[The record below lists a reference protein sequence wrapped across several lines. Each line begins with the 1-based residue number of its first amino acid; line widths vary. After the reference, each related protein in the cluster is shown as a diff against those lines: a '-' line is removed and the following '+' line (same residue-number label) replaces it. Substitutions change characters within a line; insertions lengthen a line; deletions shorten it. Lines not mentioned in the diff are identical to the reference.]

1 LRKTICRVRSDQ
13 LPSGI
18 RKRSSKTPS
27 FSIPPKYSALEKS
40 TRRPSIISM
49 KPTSFTSEFA
59 ILHQTVLLCEPE
71 WR

>member
-1 LRKTICRVRSDQ
+1 M
-13 LPSGI
+13 PGE
-18 RKRSSKTPS
+18 KRPAAVGHPEEILEDTVVLH
-27 FSIPPKYSALEKS
+27 PPKYSALEKS